1 MNLGFT
7 IKRVSK
13 DMSFIAMLA
22 AILIISFLAFRAG
35 ENITTPPYGYVC
47 NSEGEDADY
56 LRDQFDEAGFIR
68 CESEDE
74 LKAEMGAAHLDCGVL
89 VNEDFNSRLTTGA
102 MEGVLTIVTG
112 PETLLPELCR
122 VQAVSVVT
130 AIYAPYVTYDA
141 LKDHVDMKTVSDT
154 YYEMLGEDRLFGF
167 EIQTAKGKAV
177 IDDSRSI
184 NLFKG
189 SLAILIF
196 IACFLGCCRPA
207 YRHALDIQKRLNFGG
222 ACGRVMIPE
231 IIVRTVGIMIVSLVA
246 TLAVGKFME
255 PTGGYAGAMW
265 AAVLLYTLIATL
277 VGTVAVLILADS
289 WILVITVFVTILSLG
304 LCPMFTDLATYIP
317 VLGMIRK
324 GLIPY
329 LMWIL

>member
-7 IKRVSK
+7 IRRVGR

-22 AILIISFLAFRAG
+22 AILVISFLAFKAG
-35 ENITTPPYGYVC
+35 ENIKTPPYGYVC
-47 NSEGEDADY
+47 NSESEDGEY
-56 LRDQFDEAGFIR
+56 LRAQFDDAGFIR
-68 CESEDE
+68 CDSEAE

-89 VNEDFNSRLTTGA
+89 VNDNFDARLTAGD

-141 LKDHVDMKTVSDT
+141 LKEHVDMKTVKDT

-167 EIQTAKGKAV
+167 DIESAKGMAV

-189 SLAILIF
+189 SLAILVF

-207 YRHALDIQKRLNFGG
+207 YRHAIDIQKRLSFGG

-231 IIVRTVGIMIVSLVA
+231 IIVRTLWIILVSLIA
-246 TLAVGKFME
+246 ALAVGKFME
-255 PTGGYAGAMW
+255 PTGGHIGTMW
-265 AAVLLYTLIATL
+265 SAIIVYTLAATFVGTIAVL
-277 VGTVAVLILADS
+277 VLADS
-289 WILVITVFVTILSLG
+289 WLLVITVFVTILSLG
-304 LCPMFTDLATYIP
+304 LCPMVTDLAAYIP
-317 VLGMIRK
+317 ELGVIRQ

-329 LMWIL
+329 LMWVL